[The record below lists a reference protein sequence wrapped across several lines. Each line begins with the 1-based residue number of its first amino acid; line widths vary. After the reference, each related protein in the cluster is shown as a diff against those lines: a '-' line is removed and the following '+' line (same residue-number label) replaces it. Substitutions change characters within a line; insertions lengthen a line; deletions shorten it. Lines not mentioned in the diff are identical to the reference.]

1 MEFKPINQ
9 GWRNIL
15 NVHTVAIIELQEKF
29 SSQNVFVLNRKVEL
43 YSMEWQ
49 DAVDLSRFIVSAAPF
64 GGPIGKYIM
73 TSSKCCL
80 TCTGSTSFIS
90 LHYRGVNRTHQG
102 KCLRVRTTEMLLTA
116 L

>member
-1 MEFKPINQ
+1 MANNQQAQERNTGEPWNLIKPISQ

-15 NVHTVAIIELQEKF
+15 NVHTVAIIELQQKF

-64 GGPIGKYIM
+64 GGPIGKYI
-73 TSSKCCL
+73 
-80 TCTGSTSFIS
+80 
-90 LHYRGVNRTHQG
+90 R
-102 KCLRVRTTEMLLTA
+102 LL
-116 L
+116 LSVV

>member
-1 MEFKPINQ
+1 MYHYPSQQGKKYRGRHKKFKPISQ

-15 NVHTVAIIELQEKF
+15 NVHTVAIIELQQKF

-64 GGPIGKYIM
+64 GGPIGKYI
-73 TSSKCCL
+73 
-80 TCTGSTSFIS
+80 
-90 LHYRGVNRTHQG
+90 R
-102 KCLRVRTTEMLLTA
+102 LL
-116 L
+116 LNVV

>member
-1 MEFKPINQ
+1 MANSHKLRREIPGQPWNLIKPISQ

-15 NVHTVAIIELQEKF
+15 NVHTVAIIELQQKF

-64 GGPIGKYIM
+64 GGPIGK
-73 TSSKCCL
+73 
-80 TCTGSTSFIS
+80 FI
-90 LHYRGVNRTHQG
+90 RF
-102 KCLRVRTTEMLLTA
+102 LLSVV
-116 L
+116 

>member
-1 MEFKPINQ
+1 MEFKPISL

-15 NVHTVAIIELQEKF
+15 NVHTLAIIGLQQKF

-64 GGPIGKYIM
+64 GGPIGKYI
-73 TSSKCCL
+73 
-80 TCTGSTSFIS
+80 
-90 LHYRGVNRTHQG
+90 R
-102 KCLRVRTTEMLLTA
+102 LL
-116 L
+116 LSVV

>member
-1 MEFKPINQ
+1 MANNQQAQERNIGEPWNLIKPISQ

-15 NVHTVAIIELQEKF
+15 NVHTVAIIELQQKF

-64 GGPIGKYIM
+64 GGPIGKYI
-73 TSSKCCL
+73 
-80 TCTGSTSFIS
+80 
-90 LHYRGVNRTHQG
+90 R
-102 KCLRVRTTEMLLTA
+102 LLPSVV
-116 L
+116 

>member
-1 MEFKPINQ
+1 MANNQQAKERNIGAAMEFKPISR

-15 NVHTVAIIELQEKF
+15 NVHTLAIIELQQKF

-64 GGPIGKYIM
+64 GGPIGKYI
-73 TSSKCCL
+73 
-80 TCTGSTSFIS
+80 
-90 LHYRGVNRTHQG
+90 R
-102 KCLRVRTTEMLLTA
+102 LL
-116 L
+116 LSVV

>member
-1 MEFKPINQ
+1 MGFKPINQ

-15 NVHTVAIIELQEKF
+15 NVHTVAIIELQQKF

-64 GGPIGKYIM
+64 GGKYIRLLLSVFEP
-73 TSSKCCL
+73 TGCTERISS
-80 TCTGSTSFIS
+80 TCIY
-90 LHYRGVNRTHQG
+90 LMVNSPP
-102 KCLRVRTTEMLLTA
+102 
-116 L
+116 

>member
-1 MEFKPINQ
+1 MEFKPISR

-15 NVHTVAIIELQEKF
+15 NVHTLAIIELQQKF

-64 GGPIGKYIM
+64 GGPIGKYI
-73 TSSKCCL
+73 
-80 TCTGSTSFIS
+80 
-90 LHYRGVNRTHQG
+90 R
-102 KCLRVRTTEMLLTA
+102 LL
-116 L
+116 LSVV

>member
-1 MEFKPINQ
+1 MANSQQAQEKIPGQPWNLIKPISQ

-15 NVHTVAIIELQEKF
+15 NVHTVAIIELQQKF

-64 GGPIGKYIM
+64 GGPIGK
-73 TSSKCCL
+73 
-80 TCTGSTSFIS
+80 FI
-90 LHYRGVNRTHQG
+90 RF
-102 KCLRVRTTEMLLTA
+102 LLSVV
-116 L
+116 